1 MVNGVYVAG
10 LVLYM
15 VLLPLTIYNFW
26 THRQAGLLAWYYL
39 AAFCVLRIVGGA
51 LGTSQGDSLA
61 ASILIG
67 VGTSPLL
74 LSVDGLVHEA
84 YVHQNLTNQP

>member
-1 MVNGVYVAG
+1 MVNGVYVAS
-10 LVLYM
+10 LTLYM
-15 VLLPLTIYNFW
+15 ILLPLSIYNFW
-26 THRQAGLLAWYYL
+26 SHRWAGLFAWYYL
-39 AAFCVLRIVGGA
+39 TAFCILRIVAGA

-61 ASILIG
+61 ANILIG

-84 YVHQNLTNQP
+84 YVQPTLIK